1 MKKGQQGSS
10 FAVLSHWESCLIIAA
25 VVGSRTVVNLQILQ
39 KLERARG
46 REKDPTA
53 SLNFSDFVDSSLS
66 SFVSAGFAFTDSTK
80 LRQKIFQKIPES
92 SKNKT

>member
-1 MKKGQQGSS
+1 M
-10 FAVLSHWESCLIIAA
+10 
-25 VVGSRTVVNLQILQ
+25 VNLQILQ

-92 SKNKT
+92 SKKKNLNLLGVGNYLHSICTVSANAERI

>member
-1 MKKGQQGSS
+1 M
-10 FAVLSHWESCLIIAA
+10 
-25 VVGSRTVVNLQILQ
+25 VNLQILQ

-92 SKNKT
+92 SKKKNLNLLGVGNYFHSICTVSANAERI